1 MGRQTLIEASVPGS
15 APALVADTADA
26 RLAQQQDDEDSSG
39 ETKFV
44 TDKLRRA
51 TDQDKDA
58 RIAELEAALAAQQKL
73 PQPVYEPVT
82 PHGAAALKS
91 SDMASMTVAQVMAA
105 IDAGKL
111 REPLAS
117 YLCADGYYA
126 RRG

>member
-26 RLAQQQDDEDSSG
+26 RVAAQQDDDSSG

-44 TDKLRRA
+44 TDKPRRA